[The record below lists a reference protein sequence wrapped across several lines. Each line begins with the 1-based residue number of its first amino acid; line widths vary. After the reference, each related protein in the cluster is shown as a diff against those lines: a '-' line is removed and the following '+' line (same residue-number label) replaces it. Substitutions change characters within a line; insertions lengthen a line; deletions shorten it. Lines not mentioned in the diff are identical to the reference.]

1 MPRGD
6 PRSAIAES
14 VTKGIIKAA
23 SSWEKMSGE
32 SLASAPESY
41 TSAVVAQTLFA
52 SLTKSYV
59 CLEWGTA
66 LTLREARKSPKR
78 GRPRK
83 RLDGNKRFDLVVF
96 YQNGRARCAIEIK
109 HLVNNGAKL
118 KYNKHALNND
128 LKRLQ
133 DAISEREGGNSSLA
147 QGCLGIYL
155 ECGTPT
161 RGDKTPKERIERW
174 IDKIIEMAEA
184 ALESSGQ
191 NATMRSNSEIGG
203 GNGSDGAYAALV
215 IDLHVPVKRG
225 SAEG

>member
-78 GRPRK
+78 GRERK

-118 KYNKHALNND
+118 KYSKHALNND

-133 DAISEREGGNSSLA
+133 DAISEREGGESSLA

-161 RGDKTPKERIERW
+161 RGDKTPKKRIERW
-174 IDKIIEMAEA
+174 IDEIRKMAKETR
-184 ALESSGQ
+184 ERSGQ
-191 NATMRSNSEIGG
+191 NAKMQLHRKIVG
-203 GNGSDGAYAALV
+203 GNSSDGAYGALV